1 MARRHG
7 WQLPAHTF
15 QVVAITVFFLLTI
28 AYYAFFAPFLGKIL
42 YEYIAIGVYSF
53 LAFSVFVLYIRCT
66 GIDPADPGIFVDA
79 VNTPAHKSQ
88 NSNYVPENGVP
99 YTRHGSGCCN
109 AVGRFICGCL
119 VIQDCRRDTHQE
131 QSGEQEEALF
141 CSLCNAEVRKFSK
154 HCRSCGK
161 CVDGFD
167 HHCRWLNNCVGKKNY
182 ISFVCL
188 MAASFFWLL
197 VEFGVGVAVF
207 VRCFVEQKAMEHLI
221 TEKLGLG
228 FSRPPFA
235 AIVIVCTTLSFLA
248 IIPLG
253 ELFFF
258 HIILIRKGITT
269 YEYVVA
275 VRAQSEPPGPSIDGG
290 DEYSQPP
297 SPTSSAVTAASGRSS
312 LGLSIQYRGASLCT
326 PPNIFMD
333 QNDDVIQ
340 HLEQPGTV
348 RSTIDPDALT
358 QKKPTQR
365 QQVRINPW
373 KLAKLDSNEASKAA
387 AKARASSSVLLP
399 LTSRQNPHRTSSNAS
414 GRSTPPNTSSPVPA
428 LTREHFN
435 PMYMS
440 SSANESPLNEE
451 ERRSVVIAAAAAAR
465 RNNMATS
472 DESSVVWDPEAGRF
486 VSSSLQTPAT
496 ELAAF
501 GGGPLAANERLSS
514 VTSSGSDGSR
524 RVGGNALTGYF
535 QQVRSQRGGQLPVFM
550 PSDSQMHRHLST
562 RFQ

>member
-53 LAFSVFVLYIRCT
+53 LAFTVFVLYIRCT

-79 VNTPAHKSQ
+79 LNTPAHKSQ
-88 NSNYVPENGVP
+88 NSNYVPENNVP

-109 AVGRFICGCL
+109 AVGRFFCGCV

-182 ISFVCL
+182 MSFVCL

-235 AIVIVCTTLSFLA
+235 AIVVVCTTLSFVA

-258 HIILIRKGITT
+258 HLILIRKGITT

-340 HLEQPGTV
+340 HLEPGTA
-348 RSTIDPDALT
+348 RSTIDPDSLT
-358 QKKPTQR
+358 QKKPPQR

-387 AKARASSSVLLP
+387 AKARASSSILLP
-399 LTSRQNPHRTSSNAS
+399 VTSRQNPHKTSSNAS
-414 GRSTPPNTSSPVPA
+414 GRSSPASSHTPA
-428 LTREHFN
+428 LTRDHFTN

-451 ERRSVVIAAAAAAR
+451 ETRNVVIAAAAR
-465 RNNMATS
+465 RNMATS
-472 DESSVVWDPEAGRF
+472 DESSVVWDQEAGRF
-486 VSSSLQTPAT
+486 VSSSLQTPGT
-496 ELAAF
+496 ELATF
-501 GGGPLAANERLSS
+501 GGGSLNADERLNS
-514 VTSSGSDGSR
+514 VISSGSDGSR
-524 RVGGNALTGYF
+524 RVRGTPLTGYY